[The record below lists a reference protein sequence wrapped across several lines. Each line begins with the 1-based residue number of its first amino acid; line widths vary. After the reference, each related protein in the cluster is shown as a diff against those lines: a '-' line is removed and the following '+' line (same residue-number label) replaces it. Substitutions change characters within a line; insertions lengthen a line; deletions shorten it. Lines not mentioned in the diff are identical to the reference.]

1 MTLLNLCYLT
11 AGRASLPKT
20 WKHRMSEG
28 GSGRQMSPLILRGE
42 FYRAAPSVHP
52 GMMST
57 SIPKHSL
64 LFGPKWQMEELYQQK
79 QSPTAFTLLDD
90 SYTVPCQG

>member
-1 MTLLNLCYLT
+1 MTLLSPCYLT
-11 AGRASLPKT
+11 AGQASLPKT

-28 GSGRQMSPLILRGE
+28 GSGCQMTPLILRGE
-42 FYRAAPSVHP
+42 FYRAAPSVHS
-52 GMMST
+52 GMLST

-64 LFGPKWQMEELYQQK
+64 LFGPKWQMEEPYQQK